1 MATTYQFKGETN
13 AVPYGAPGYVV
24 LKKFIDFAD
33 LVLNPQKL
41 ALASLPNVG
50 LSTFAGMASGDT
62 IQLFHIPAG
71 FVVKAFGMY
80 PETID
85 TVQAGAKLAAGD
97 GAQTAGFMAAN
108 LLTDTVGIQTILTDA
123 YGSSS
128 LESRQYLVADTIDIL
143 SSVAAIVDAK
153 VHFYCMGFQAFD
165 LLGADV

>member
-1 MATTYQFKGETN
+1 MSTYQFFGEGN

-33 LVLNPQKL
+33 LVSNPQKL
-41 ALASLPNVG
+41 ALASAPTAP
-50 LSTFAGMASGDT
+50 LSSFAGLAIAD
-62 IQLFHIPAG
+62 ILQIFHVPAG

-85 TVQAGAKLAAGD
+85 TVQAGAKLNAGD
-97 GAQTAGFMAAN
+97 GDSASGYMAVN

-123 YGSSS
+123 YGSTNM
-128 LESRQYLVADTIDIL
+128 ESRQYLVADTIDIVG
-143 SSVAAIVDAK
+143 SVAAIVDAK
-153 VHFYCMGFQAFD
+153 VHFYCMGFKGFD